1 MLIQVLF
8 ISLHL
13 QNNKLNRLQIYKKKN
28 IYNTIKE
35 YKKYY

>member
-13 QNNKLNRLQIYKKKN
+13 QNNKLNRLQIYKKN

-35 YKKYY
+35 YKKHY